1 MYKFFLIFIFHFI
14 IISCSNNSI
23 KEPESTKNIK
33 FGFNLDNYKVISD
46 TIDFGDSF
54 GEIMEKIGIGYPKIY
69 QITNK
74 IKDSFDVRWL
84 TAGKPYTILR
94 TNDSLEIPK
103 VFISVHITEKNQLK
117 L

>member
-23 KEPESTKNIK
+23 NEPESTKNIK

-84 TAGKPYTILR
+84 TAGKPYTILKSK
-94 TNDSLEIPK
+94 DSI
-103 VFISVHITEKNQLK
+103 
-117 L
+117 